1 MTNINIEALVVDQ
14 HGTVKV
20 LDGYE
25 IFYGKTAE
33 KIWGEGAAALEQYSD
48 EGIAA
53 FQAFC
58 KEHGVSY
65 YAAPKEDFFPFIG
78 YEKAEKEGNTY
89 LIMDNLS

>member
-1 MTNINIEALVVDQ
+1 MIVKLESLVVDQ

-33 KIWGEGAAALEQYSD
+33 AIWGELDQYSN

-53 FQAFC
+53 FKAFC
-58 KEHGVSY
+58 AENGVSY
-65 YAAPKEDFFPFIG
+65 YAAPKEDFFTWQA
-78 YEKAEKEGNTY
+78 YELAEQEGNTY